1 MTATKQDSLVSK
13 KYFDE
18 HVELTRAEKN
28 KITAKDD
35 LSDKQKKVLTDLLLT
50 DVKENQSTGEFKKHA
65 EVRKADY
72 AKIRAFV
79 IERVGDAKKVTK
91 EDMQEAVEFFYAKKE
106 GKTEK
111 KESKEKMN
119 MPQLESENHK
129 IDQGKSKK
137 EKLAEGWKEEERS
150 AYINGSE
157 TKIKILKKEL
167 APGAFVWEYQ
177 NDGKMPKHMVGE
189 QLFNWKAVLNL

>member
-1 MTATKQDSLVSK
+1 MTATKQDSLASK

-35 LSDKQKKVLTDLLLT
+35 LSDKQKKVLTDFLLT
-50 DVKENQSTGEFKKHA
+50 DVKEKQSMDEFQKHV

-79 IERVGDAKKVTK
+79 IERVGDAKKVSK
-91 EDMQEAVEFFYAKKE
+91 EDMQEAVELFYAKKE
-106 GKTEK
+106 KTEK
-111 KESKEKMN
+111 KESKEKMKT
-119 MPQLESENHK
+119 PQLESENHK

-137 EKLAEGWKEEERS
+137 EKLADGWKEEERP
-150 AYINGSE
+150 AYIN
-157 TKIKILKKEL
+157 
-167 APGAFVWEYQ
+167 
-177 NDGKMPKHMVGE
+177 
-189 QLFNWKAVLNL
+189 